1 MAWNELAFK
10 EKLENEHSFPGQYI
24 FKFIVP
30 IDKENEVLAILPD
43 GEISKKTSSN
53 NNYVSITLKA
63 LVQGSG
69 DVIRVY
75 KSVTPI
81 PGLIAL

>member
-30 IDKENEVLAILPD
+30 IDKENEVLAILPRR
-43 GEISKKTSSN
+43 ENFKKD
-53 NNYVSITLKA
+53 L
-63 LVQGSG
+63 QQ
-69 DVIRVY
+69 
-75 KSVTPI
+75 
-81 PGLIAL
+81 

>member
-1 MAWNELAFK
+1 MAWNEMAFK
-10 EKLENEHSFPGQYI
+10 EKLENEHTFPGPYL

-30 IDKENEVLAILPD
+30 IDKEQLVLNLLPA
-43 GEISKKTSSN
+43 GNISKKNSSS

-63 LVQGSG
+63 NLDSSEA
-69 DVIRVY
+69 VISVY

>member
-1 MAWNELAFK
+1 MAWNEIAFK
-10 EKLENEHSFPGQYI
+10 EKLENEHTFPGQYI

-30 IDKENEVLAILPD
+30 VDKEEDVRSLLPE
-43 GEISKKTSSN
+43 GNISTKKSSN

-63 LVQGSG
+63 LVQNG
-69 DVIRVY
+69 DEVIRVY